1 MIGLLA
7 CYACQDTWEREL
19 TDSEVHAHLV
29 AHPELVEK
37 LRAGEIDEVE
47 LGEVLCD
54 GCEDFFND
62 GAEEWDISTIKR
74 INYSDYTTQ
83 EEIKE
88 LCSKERVIFDFNFWD
103 IPNTM
108 RRNVKALAE
117 LGGYGVTVA
126 NHPLND
132 EGIAEAQKVGAE
144 YGILIILGERGDI
157 DIGDQEKVVKR

>member
-1 MIGLLA
+1 MIGILA

-19 TDSEVHAHLV
+19 TDSVVHAHLV

-62 GAEEWDISTIKR
+62 EAEEWDISTIKR

-88 LCSKERVIFDFNFWD
+88 FCSKERVIFDLNLYD

-108 RRNVKALAE
+108 RRNVKACAE
-117 LGGYGVTVA
+117 LGAYAVTVA
-126 NHPLND
+126 NHPGNVL
-132 EGIAEAQKVGAE
+132 GIAEAQKAGAE
-144 YGILIILGERGDI
+144 YGIQIILGERGDI
-157 DIGDQEKVVKR
+157 ECQ